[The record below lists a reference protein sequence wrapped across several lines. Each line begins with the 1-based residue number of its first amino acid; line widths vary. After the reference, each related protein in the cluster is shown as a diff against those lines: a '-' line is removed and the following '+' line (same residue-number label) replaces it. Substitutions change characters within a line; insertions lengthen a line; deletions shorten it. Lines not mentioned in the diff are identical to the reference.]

1 MPTEAR
7 SVVFIED
14 ICGWDEK
21 NPTWNMCL
29 KTVELKVGVKGGR

>member
-21 NPTWNMCL
+21 NPTLNIYL
-29 KTVELKVGVKGGR
+29 KAVELKVERLG